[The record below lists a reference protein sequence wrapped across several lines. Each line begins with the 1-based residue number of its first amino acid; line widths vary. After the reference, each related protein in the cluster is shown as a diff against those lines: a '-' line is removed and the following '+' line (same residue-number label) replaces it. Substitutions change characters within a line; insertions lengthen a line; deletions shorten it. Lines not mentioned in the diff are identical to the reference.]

1 MMWNYYFLYW
11 NDLQSFSAIKNEK
24 FPSMVTNCLISDQLL
39 ITKDQA
45 LYSRFVNPK
54 KNSTTAD
61 KKFNFRNSALDLVL
75 PNKMSQTRRKK
86 NKAIN

>member
-1 MMWNYYFLYW
+1 
-11 NDLQSFSAIKNEK
+11 
-24 FPSMVTNCLISDQLL
+24 MVTNCLISDQLL

-54 KNSTTAD
+54 KNATTAD

-86 NKAIN
+86 QQSN

>member
-1 MMWNYYFLYW
+1 
-11 NDLQSFSAIKNEK
+11 
-24 FPSMVTNCLISDQLL
+24 MVTNCLISDQLL

-54 KNSTTAD
+54 KNATTAD

-75 PNKMSQTRRKK
+75 LPNKMSQTRRKK

>member
-1 MMWNYYFLYW
+1 MMWNYYSLYW

-24 FPSMVTNCLISDQLL
+24 FPSMLTNCLISDQFL
-39 ITKDQA
+39 IAKDQA

-54 KNSTTAD
+54 KMQL
-61 KKFNFRNSALDLVL
+61 KKFNFRNSALELVL

>member
-1 MMWNYYFLYW
+1 
-11 NDLQSFSAIKNEK
+11 
-24 FPSMVTNCLISDQLL
+24 MVTNCLISDQLL

-54 KNSTTAD
+54 KNATTAD

-86 NKAIN
+86 KQSN